1 MNGIDVRLTQA
12 TLGMDQLYRAQKG
25 GGGVLDREGLVPVIL
40 TDLPATKFATWD
52 EADANLLDLAKQVS
66 SVGDAV
72 RRDYLIEMVE
82 SLRGLVATFRG
93 DAQSYLERVERCLRV
108 SAQPVS
114 PEMLDHYRVEIDRL
128 LRQLGR
134 AQGTL
139 AERVP
144 RWESD
149 SQVPRDQVEDV
160 LRELLAEARKRT
172 QEKMFLLPDIPFEP
186 VGVSGV
192 PFSAY
197 CDYVGRQLRV
207 NVDMRYTR
215 SALKHLACHEGYPGH
230 LVHLAVREERTKSG
244 TMPMDAALVVTN
256 SASSAIFEG
265 IGENGVY
272 FLDWIEGAEDELA
285 MTLNRLRSG
294 ARMNA
299 ALMIHHE
306 GKPLEQVKA
315 YLQETCF
322 ATPAW
327 VESRVAFLTHSLR
340 APFIFAYWCGDM
352 GVEQVWRRVKPNQ
365 RQTFFQHLYYRMHTT
380 VTLDKYWS
388 VQN

>member
-1 MNGIDVRLTQA
+1 MTDIDIQLTQA

-25 GGGVLDREGLVPVIL
+25 GSGVLDREGLVPVIL
-40 TDLPATKFATWD
+40 TDLLPTKFADWD
-52 EADANLLDLAKQVS
+52 EADAHLLDLANQVTR
-66 SVGDAV
+66 VNDAM
-72 RRDYLIEMVE
+72 RRDYLVEMIE
-82 SLRGLVATFRG
+82 SLHGLVATSRG
-93 DAQSYLERVERCLRV
+93 DAQTYLERVEQCLRV
-108 SAQPVS
+108 SAKPVS
-114 PEMLDHYRVEIDRL
+114 LEAMDHYRGEIDRL
-128 LRQLGR
+128 LRKLGYT
-134 AQGTL
+134 QGTL
-139 AERVP
+139 DGRVT

-149 SQVPRDQVEDV
+149 NQVPRDQVENV
-160 LRELLAEARKRT
+160 LRGLLIEARRRT
-172 QEKMFLLPDIPFEP
+172 EEKMFALPDIPFEP

-197 CDYVGRQLRV
+197 CDYLGRQLRV

-244 TMPMDAALVVTN
+244 AMPIDAALVVTN

-265 IGENGVY
+265 IGENGIY
-272 FLDWIEGAEDELA
+272 FLDWIESPEDELA
-285 MTLNRLRSG
+285 MTLNRLRSS

-306 GKPLEQVKA
+306 SKPLEQVKA

-327 VESRVAFLTHSLR
+327 VESRIAFLTHSLR

-352 GVEQVWRRVKPNQ
+352 GVDHVWQRVKPNH
-365 RQTFFQHLYYRMHTT
+365 RQAFFQHLYYHMHTT
-380 VTLDKYWS
+380 MTLAKYWP
-388 VQN
+388 VQD